1 MWCEFPIFMI
11 MNKKRTYT
19 TLINAVDPKTGL
31 LCHWVGP
38 DIEADSLEDAVRYCQ
53 ENGLGYCRV
62 DGEKMGEVDFDVDG
76 DVDEEAIKL
85 MGFLADPS
93 TWN

>member
-1 MWCEFPIFMI
+1 MGM
-11 MNKKRTYT
+11 KKIYV

-38 DIEADSLEDAVRYCQ
+38 DIEAESFDDAVKYCQ

-62 DGEKMGEVDFDVDG
+62 DGEKVGEMDFDGLDG
-76 DVDEEAIKL
+76 EVDEEAIKL
-85 MGFLADPS
+85 LGFLADPS